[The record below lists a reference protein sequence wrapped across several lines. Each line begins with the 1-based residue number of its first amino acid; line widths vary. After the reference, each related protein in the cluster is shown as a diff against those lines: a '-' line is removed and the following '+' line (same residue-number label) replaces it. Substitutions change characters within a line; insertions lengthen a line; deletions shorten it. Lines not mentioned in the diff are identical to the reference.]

1 MELDKVRVEMEVK
14 LEEKMAGEFELKTS
28 EVKKEINT
36 RLAAIEEENKK
47 LKMSVDVLRDPPVAF
62 ACGWKDK
69 FQHVSSMTVTYDSL
83 YYKRTNQ
90 WTEEG
95 GLDITTG
102 IYTTPYPGTYTVTY
116 SLMSWVHYGNH
127 IGIHLRKNGAEILE
141 SFHRSDFNGASGYVQ
156 DQGGRSLVTHLARG

>member
-1 MELDKVRVEMEVK
+1 M
-14 LEEKMAGEFELKTS
+14 GLKTS

-83 YYKRTNQ
+83 YYERTNQ

-102 IYTTPYPGTYTVTY
+102 IYTAPYPGTYTVTY
-116 SLMSWVHYGNH
+116 SLRVHTTD
-127 IGIHLRKNGAEILE
+127 E
-141 SFHRSDFNGASGYVQ
+141 SEHYSYASGATGHHS
-156 DQGGRSLVTHLARG
+156 DQGGRSLVTHLARGDTMELFCAECAGSDSLDG